1 MSSTHEPLKH
11 WLGSSILQVW
21 IVDTHG
27 IIQESFGGGLYA
39 YGLSPGIGV
48 GCPIGD
54 ISHRLGELATA
65 TLTGRAGITARAN
78 SLGGPFRSTPFV
90 VVTAVRLDEENKVLG
105 TLLLCLN
112 IEFISKDTLDSLV
125 ERLDQLVPVAAR
137 LMEAEAHSLSTK
149 AAEYALEAQDKDWRR
164 KISEGL
170 IVWFQANGA
179 KALSAG
185 LMVVVLALAR
195 ALGILPSLLGLPLP

>member
-1 MSSTHEPLKH
+1 MSSTPEPLKR
-11 WLGSSILQVW
+11 WLGASVLQVW
-21 IVDTHG
+21 IVDAHG
-27 IIQESFGGGLYA
+27 VIQESFGGGLHA

-48 GCPIGD
+48 GLPISD
-54 ISHRLGELATA
+54 ISHRLGELAAA
-65 TLTGRAGITARAN
+65 TMTGRAGISSKAY
-78 SLGGPFRSTPFV
+78 LGGPFRSTPFV

-105 TLLLCLN
+105 TLLLCQN
-112 IEFISKDTLDSLV
+112 IEFLSKDTLDDLV
-125 ERLDQLVPVAAR
+125 EKLDKLVPVAAR

-195 ALGILPSLLGLPLP
+195 ALGILPSLLGIPLP